1 MPVSPARMFAQ
12 LSSATPPDSG
22 PVLMRRAVVLGA
34 SVAGLLAARVLSD
47 HCDEVVLIERDPTV
61 SGGSAR
67 PGVPQGTQVHS
78 LLPAGQAQLERWFP
92 GFFADSV
99 AAGSVVAAPELAMFF
114 MNGALRSFP
123 APAGATPSLLNTR
136 PFLEEQIRRRTM
148 ALPRVR
154 LLVGRAD
161 GLLFAG
167 DKVTGVRYVP
177 SGPDAEAGPEDLPAD
192 LVVDA
197 TGRSSRLPDWL
208 AADGWPRPPMRRM
221 GIKLNYATALFDR
234 SLPDDQAAVVIA
246 HTTADSGQRPRIGG
260 ILPVEGQRWMMLVAG
275 YDGDRPSRSPDDFAQ
290 RCREDFPSAF
300 GAIASTCPRVSDVVT
315 YHQADSRRRDFHRLD
330 RFPAGLVVA
339 GDAVASFNPVYGQ
352 GMASAALHASCLSE
366 YLRSAPDLSRP
377 AMAYFDL
384 VKVIMDAAWQVSTL
398 ADLALPHVDGP
409 YPRGYRVQKW
419 LGNLIYAAATDD
431 RLVSDRLNLVATM
444 QGHPSMLATPAV
456 LLHAL
461 GHRVRLGLRPRPAPT
476 ESDPAP
482 AVSEADLSRNAAS
495 LALAGH

>member
-1 MPVSPARMFAQ
+1 MPVSPVRMFAQ
-12 LSSATPPDSG
+12 LSSTRTPDSG
-22 PVLMRRAVVLGA
+22 PVLMRRAVVIGA

-47 HCDEVVLIERDPTV
+47 HCDEVVLIERDTTV
-61 SGGSAR
+61 PGGSPR

-99 AAGSVVAAPELAMFF
+99 AAGSVVAAPERMRFF
-114 MNGALRSFP
+114 MNGVCRAFPPPAGP
-123 APAGATPSLLNTR
+123 APGLLNTR

-154 LLVGRAD
+154 LLAGRAD
-161 GLLFAG
+161 GLLFEG

-177 SGPDAEAGPEDLPAD
+177 SGPDAAARSEDLAAD

-208 AADGWPRPPMRRM
+208 AAAGWPRPPMRRM

-234 SLPDDQAAVVIA
+234 SMPDDEAAVVIA

-260 ILPVEGQRWMMLVAG
+260 ILPVEGHRWMMLVAG
-275 YDGDRPSRSPDDFAQ
+275 YDRDRPSRSPGDFAQ

-300 GAIASTCPRVSDVVT
+300 GAIASTCPMVSDVVT

-330 RFPAGLVVA
+330 RFPVGLVVA

-366 YLRSAPDLSRP
+366 YLRAAPDLSRP

-409 YPRGYRVQKW
+409 YPRGYRVQNW
-419 LGNLIYAAATDD
+419 LGNLIYAAATED
-431 RLVSDRLNLVATM
+431 RLVSDRLHRVAAM
-444 QGHPSMLATPAV
+444 QDHPSALAAPAV
-456 LLHAL
+456 ILRAL
-461 GHRVRLGLRPRPAPT
+461 GHRARLGLRPRPAPT
-476 ESDPAP
+476 DSDPTLT
-482 AVSEADLSRNAAS
+482 VCETDLSRDAAS
-495 LALAGH
+495 